1 MATTP
6 LIRARVAVSVLFVI
20 NGFALST
27 WLPRLAELQADLG
40 LSDAQL
46 GLVLAAGAAGGLIV
60 GPLGGYLI
68 AHSSS
73 ARVSV
78 WCYLLIVPALPL
90 IGLAPNGW
98 VLAGV
103 LLWLG
108 ALDAVMDGAMNAHG
122 LRVQQRYGRSVI
134 NSFHGYWSLGTVA
147 GAVVGTRVAGRGTVN
162 RLDAGRRGGGLG
174 RRPRL
179 TARWL
184 LPGRDPV
191 SHDADEDARAPRP
204 RRRPTPAPSR
214 PPATGGCSRGAT
226 ALLGLFTLLAVI
238 IEDIPARWSSIYLTD
253 IGAPAALVG
262 VGVHGVHDRDDG
274 RSIRRRPARQ
284 PLHRAASSCASAWSA
299 RGVALAAALLVG
311 TAWAYIAAC
320 VVIGL
325 GVATLFPAAMHA
337 ATQIPGVRP
346 AMGVATVGWLARGGF
361 VVAPIAVGA
370 VAERYGIAW
379 GLTVP
384 ILAAA
389 AARPTE
395 RDPAPAPPRAN
406 TLSHAHLHVRP
417 ARPAPRRD
425 AGRGRLPHQ
434 RRRDPRAR
442 PRPGPGP
449 GHR

>member
-1 MATTP
+1 MAPTP

-20 NGFALST
+20 NGFGLST
-27 WLPRLAELQADLG
+27 WLPRLAEIQTDLG
-40 LSDAQL
+40 LGDAQL
-46 GLVLAAGAAGGLIV
+46 GLVLAAGAAGGLLV
-60 GPLGGYLI
+60 GPLGGYLV

-73 ARVSV
+73 ARVSI
-78 WCYLLIVPALPL
+78 WCYLLIAPALPL
-90 IGLAPNGW
+90 IGIAPNGW
-98 VLAGV
+98 VLGAV

-134 NSFHGYWSLGTVA
+134 NSFHGFWSLGTVA
-147 GAVVGTRVAGRGTVN
+147 GAVVGTVALALG
-162 RLDAGRRGGGLG
+162 LPIAWMMAGVAAASVLALA
-174 RRPRL
+174 L

-191 SHDADEDARAPRP
+191 SHDADENALAE
-204 RRRPTPAPSR
+204 
-214 PPATGGCSRGAT
+214 ATATVDPGSVQTAGYGRVLTRAT

-262 VGVHGVHDRDDG
+262 IGFTAFTIAMTIGRFVGD
-274 RSIRRRPARQ
+274 
-284 PLHRAASSCASAWSA
+284 PLVNRFTELVVVRVSMVAA
-299 RGVALAAALLVG
+299 GLALAAALLIG
-311 TAWAYIAAC
+311 TPWAYITAC

-361 VVAPIAVGA
+361 VLAPIAVGA
-370 VAERYGIAW
+370 IAERYGIAW

-389 AARPTE
+389 LLVP
-395 RDPAPAPPRAN
+395 
-406 TLSHAHLHVRP
+406 LSTIL
-417 ARPAPRRD
+417 
-425 AGRGRLPHQ
+425 
-434 RRRDPRAR
+434 R
-442 PRPGPGP
+442 PRSAHPIP
-449 GHR
+449 

>member
-6 LIRARVAVSVLFVI
+6 LIRARIAVSVLFVI

-27 WLPRLAELQADLG
+27 WLPRLAELQFDLG
-40 LSDAQL
+40 LNDAQL
-46 GLVLAAGAAGGLIV
+46 GLVLAAGAAGGLLV
-60 GPLGGYLI
+60 GPLGGYLV

-90 IGLAPNGW
+90 IGLAPSGW
-98 VLAGV
+98 LLGAV

-134 NSFHGYWSLGTVA
+134 NSFHGFWSLGTVA
-147 GAVVGTRVAGRGTVN
+147 GAVVGTVSLAIGLSIAWMLAGVAAVSVVA
-162 RLDAGRRGGGLG
+162 LA
-174 RRPRL
+174 L

-191 SHDADEDARAPRP
+191 SHDADELARAEATATADPG
-204 RRRPTPAPSR
+204 SVH
-214 PPATGGCSRGAT
+214 TGGYGRVLTRAT

-262 VGVHGVHDRDDG
+262 IGFTAFTIAMTVGRFAGD
-274 RSIRRRPARQ
+274 
-284 PLHRAASSCASAWSA
+284 PLVNRFTELVVVRVSMVCS
-299 RGVALAAALLVG
+299 GIALAVALLVG
-311 TAWAYIAAC
+311 TTWAYIGAC

-361 VVAPIAVGA
+361 VLAPIAVGA
-370 VAERYGIAW
+370 VAERFGIAW

-389 AARPTE
+389 LLVPLSAILRPPVP
-395 RDPAPAPPRAN
+395 DPIP
-406 TLSHAHLHVRP
+406 
-417 ARPAPRRD
+417 
-425 AGRGRLPHQ
+425 
-434 RRRDPRAR
+434 
-442 PRPGPGP
+442 
-449 GHR
+449 

>member
-6 LIRARVAVSVLFVI
+6 LVRARIAVSVLFVI

-27 WLPRLAELQADLG
+27 WLPRLAELQSDLG
-40 LSDAQL
+40 LNDAQL
-46 GLVLAAGAAGGLIV
+46 GLVLAAGAAGGLLV
-60 GPLGGYLI
+60 GPLGGYLV

-90 IGLAPNGW
+90 IGLAPSGW
-98 VLAGV
+98 LLGAV

-134 NSFHGYWSLGTVA
+134 NSFHGFWSLGTVA
-147 GAVVGTRVAGRGTVN
+147 GAVVGTVSLAMGLPIAWTMAGVAASSVIA
-162 RLDAGRRGGGLG
+162 LA
-174 RRPRL
+174 L

-191 SHDADEDARAPRP
+191 SHDADELARAE
-204 RRRPTPAPSR
+204 
-214 PPATGGCSRGAT
+214 ATASVDPGSAQTARYGRVLTRAT

-262 VGVHGVHDRDDG
+262 IGFTAFTIAMTIG
-274 RSIRRRPARQ
+274 RFAGD
-284 PLHRAASSCASAWSA
+284 PLVNRFTELVVVRVSMVCS
-299 RGVALAAALLVG
+299 GVALAVALLIG

-337 ATQIPGVRP
+337 ATQIPGVHP

-361 VVAPIAVGA
+361 VLAPIAVGM
-370 VAERYGIAW
+370 VAERFGIAW

-389 AARPTE
+389 LLVPLSAILRPH
-395 RDPAPAPPRAN
+395 RPDPIP
-406 TLSHAHLHVRP
+406 
-417 ARPAPRRD
+417 
-425 AGRGRLPHQ
+425 
-434 RRRDPRAR
+434 
-442 PRPGPGP
+442 
-449 GHR
+449 

>member
-1 MATTP
+1 MALTP

-20 NGFALST
+20 NGFALSA
-27 WLPRLAELQADLG
+27 WLPRLAEIQSDLALG
-40 LSDAQL
+40 DGQL
-46 GLVLAAGAAGGLIV
+46 GLVLAAGAAGGLLV
-60 GPLGGYLI
+60 GPLGGYLV

-78 WCYLLIVPALPL
+78 WCYLLIVPVLPL

-98 VLAGV
+98 ALGAA

-134 NSFHGYWSLGTVA
+134 NSFHGFWSLGTVA
-147 GAVVGTRVAGRGTVN
+147 GSIVGTVTLAVGLPVAWMMTGVAMTTVFA
-162 RLDAGRRGGGLG
+162 LAV
-174 RRPRL
+174 

-191 SHDADEDARAPRP
+191 SHDADESALAE
-204 RRRPTPAPSR
+204 
-214 PPATGGCSRGAT
+214 ATAAVDPGSVQTAGYGRVLTRAT

-262 VGVHGVHDRDDG
+262 IGFTAFTIAMTIG
-274 RSIRRRPARQ
+274 RFAGD
-284 PLHRAASSCASAWSA
+284 PLVNRFTEPVVVRVSMVAA
-299 RGVALAAALLVG
+299 GVALAGALLIG
-311 TAWAYIAAC
+311 TPWAYIAAC

-361 VVAPIAVGA
+361 VLAPIAVGL
-370 VAERYGIAW
+370 VAERFGIAW
-379 GLTVP
+379 GLAVP

-389 AARPTE
+389 LLVP
-395 RDPAPAPPRAN
+395 
-406 TLSHAHLHVRP
+406 LSVIL
-417 ARPAPRRD
+417 
-425 AGRGRLPHQ
+425 
-434 RRRDPRAR
+434 R
-442 PRPGPGP
+442 PRTPQPIP
-449 GHR
+449 